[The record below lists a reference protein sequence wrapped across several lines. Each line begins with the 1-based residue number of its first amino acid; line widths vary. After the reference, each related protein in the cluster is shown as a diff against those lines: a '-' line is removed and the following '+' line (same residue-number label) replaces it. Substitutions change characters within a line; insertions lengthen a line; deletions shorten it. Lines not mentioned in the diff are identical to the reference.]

1 MVGDNIGMTQIEC
14 ILVLRIHFSNNRLS
28 EILNAYQVKW
38 LQEILILKVDPYML
52 VSNIFK
58 KYIFLRR
65 LNWRAN
71 WGQCIEVARK
81 LSNIVWLFPLTCR
94 LQNPRGRFGFHF
106 LNWNRI
112 KLIEF
117 KTKELFSWRNQKN
130 PTLTVH
136 IHYRCNFSTVQS
148 PGKSKSLLLAH
159 FYLRIYLF

>member
-65 LNWRAN
+65 LNWRA
-71 WGQCIEVARK
+71 
-81 LSNIVWLFPLTCR
+81 
-94 LQNPRGRFGFHF
+94 
-106 LNWNRI
+106 
-112 KLIEF
+112 
-117 KTKELFSWRNQKN
+117 
-130 PTLTVH
+130 
-136 IHYRCNFSTVQS
+136 
-148 PGKSKSLLLAH
+148 
-159 FYLRIYLF
+159 